1 MCILFSHDSLFAN
14 YLNIFVKKAITNAT
28 FIVGSGDVGI
38 KLANNMFN
46 SPVHGLNMVG
56 FYDDSM
62 SGTVKTDQGVF
73 DVLGNLNDLVNDAK
87 SMDIDINSSEIGD
100 ARDNLN
106 NDFSERRLVVFIS
119 ESVPMP
125 VLRAYARSLHKV
137 DGVMVLRGMKGGM
150 GKVAPTMR
158 FVAEIIKTDA
168 LCKNKACPSYDVPIF
183 IDPILYAQYAIKRV
197 PAVTL
202 IKNKSL
208 QQHCDYQKEIVD
220 VNKTVSLGDASLLTH
235 LAYLESQFR
244 KEDVKS
250 FIYELE
256 GRNEL

>member
-1 MCILFSHDSLFAN
+1 MQPIINLLRPPVIFIAVILLVCFFNASNAN
-14 YLNIFVKKAITNAT
+14 EIEDIVKNSIKNQYTP
-28 FIVGSGDVGI
+28 SDVMMQDI
-38 KLANNMFN
+38 HKLVEQLDTPEWE
-46 SPVHGLNMVG
+46 SSQEELR
-56 FYDDSM
+56 S
-62 SGTVKTDQGVF
+62 SI
-73 DVLGNLNDLVNDAK
+73 AK